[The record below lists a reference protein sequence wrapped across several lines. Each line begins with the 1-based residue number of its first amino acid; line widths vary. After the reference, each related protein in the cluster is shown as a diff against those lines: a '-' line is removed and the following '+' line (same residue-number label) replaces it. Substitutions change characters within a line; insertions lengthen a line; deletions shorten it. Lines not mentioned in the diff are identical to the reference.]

1 MIQKIKNQ
9 NVSYKAFTLIEMVIV
24 LIIIWIMLTA
34 TVFLSGEQ
42 IQKVKNKTVKE
53 SILAEMQSRYSR
65 NLWSSSFAGEMYD
78 SMDVTFSGWSNE
90 IKFKYNTGDNGDW
103 IENTFKDRFEIKYI
117 TNDYV
122 WWKNATP
129 EWVENIVLR
138 YYPYKISCIIWD
150 WVEDD
155 GGNTN
160 VVFVARVNDNK
171 DYCFEINQ
179 KNCRL
184 VEVSNS
190 KCETL
195 RCLLTS
201 WNDCN

>member
-1 MIQKIKNQ
+1 
-9 NVSYKAFTLIEMVIV
+9 
-24 LIIIWIMLTA
+24 MLTA

-78 SMDVTFSGWSNE
+78 SMDVTFSSWSNE
-90 IKFKYNTGDNGDW
+90 IKFMYNTGDNGSW
-103 IENTFKDRFEIKYI
+103 IENIFSDRFEIKYI
-117 TNDYV
+117 I
-122 WWKNATP
+122 KNYNYINVPNNNLT
-129 EWVENIVLR
+129 ESISLK
-138 YYPYKISCIIWD
+138 YLPYKISCTIW
-150 WVEDD
+150 EEE
-155 GGNTN
+155 NTN

-184 VEVSNS
+184 IEVSNS

-201 WNDCN
+201 WNGCN

>member
-9 NVSYKAFTLIEMVIV
+9 NISHKAFTLIEMVIV
-24 LIIIWIMLTA
+24 LVIIWIMLMA

-78 SMDVTFSGWSNE
+78 SMDVTFSSWSNE
-90 IKFKYNTGDNGDW
+90 IKFMYNTGDNGSW
-103 IENTFKDRFEIKYI
+103 IENIFSDRFEIKYI
-117 TNDYV
+117 I
-122 WWKNATP
+122 KNYNYINVPNNNLT
-129 EWVENIVLR
+129 ESISLK
-138 YYPYKISCIIWD
+138 YLPYKISCTIW
-150 WVEDD
+150 EEE
-155 GGNTN
+155 NTN

-184 VEVSNS
+184 IEVSNS

-201 WNDCN
+201 WNGCN